1 MLNHIHLT
9 TVLTLSGMFL
19 FLIFLTSTLLS
30 VVYLSSSA
38 VSLQNPDHEVSA
50 TLGVADTTNWIRA
63 ASTTLLAELLHIADG
78 DLQALHDAMK

>member
-50 TLGVADTTNWIRA
+50 TLGVADTTNWIGA